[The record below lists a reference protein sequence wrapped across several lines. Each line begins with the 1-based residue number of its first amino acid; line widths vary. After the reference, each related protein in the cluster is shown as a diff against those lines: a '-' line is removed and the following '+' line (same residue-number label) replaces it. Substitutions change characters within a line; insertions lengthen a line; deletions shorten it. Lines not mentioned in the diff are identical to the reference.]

1 MNCSKGIEKEQ
12 GWGVSEKTD
21 RKKHMKTNKVVVLEE
36 VLCETEEELR
46 KQIVLWTEEKQKENI
61 YIYIKRE
68 QPACNRLVFL
78 CVFWLSPLHSGLLCK
93 HPSER
98 NISSSNL
105 PFVPALKLAKK
116 SQQTDEGYNDQL
128 RDFLFSL

>member
-1 MNCSKGIEKEQ
+1 
-12 GWGVSEKTD
+12 
-21 RKKHMKTNKVVVLEE
+21 MKTNKVVVLEE

-46 KQIVLWTEEKQKENI
+46 KQIFFRQRRSKKKTYI
-61 YIYIKRE
+61 YIYIKGE

-98 NISSSNL
+98 NISSSSL